1 MRRRIVVLTLAVAA
15 LAVALFGIPLAG
27 IVVAYVQNDER
38 GELAQ
43 VADVAALSVAVELA
57 KGRDPVLPTFGSGA
71 DVALYARDG
80 TRVLGRG
87 PATADQSVADAL
99 AVGRDSD
106 DDWIVAVPVT
116 GDDPRAGAIR
126 VTVPPTESYAKIG
139 LSWAAMLALAAAALA
154 AVWFVARRQAGRLA
168 GPLEQLSRA
177 ARRLGDGDFTVRS
190 PAVGIPEIDSVG
202 ADLDA
207 TAQRLGDLV
216 ARERAFTADA
226 SHQLRTPLAGL
237 RLTLESALEDPD
249 ADPRAAMREAVRA
262 ADGLHRTIEDL
273 LALARDTETVRTA
286 LDLPA
291 LLAELDRG
299 WAGHDLRIAAD
310 PDLPAVWASTA
321 AVRQVVA
328 VLVDNAVRHGR
339 EPVTVA
345 VRDLGGAV
353 AIDVADRGDG
363 IVVPETELFARRAPH
378 AAGHGIGLALARS
391 LAEAQGGR
399 LALTRTTPPTFTL
412 LLPADPDFPER

>member
-1 MRRRIVVLTLAVAA
+1 MRRRIVVLTLAAAA

-57 KGRDPVLPTFGSGA
+57 KGQDPVLPTFGSGP

-237 RLTLESALEDPD
+237 RLTLETALEDPD
-249 ADPRAAMREAVRA
+249 TDPRAAMREAVRA